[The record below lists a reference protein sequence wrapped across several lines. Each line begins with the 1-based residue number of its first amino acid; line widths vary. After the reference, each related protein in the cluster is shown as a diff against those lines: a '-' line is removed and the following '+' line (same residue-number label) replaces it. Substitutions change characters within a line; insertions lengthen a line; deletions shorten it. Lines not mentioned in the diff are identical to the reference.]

1 MENLNIATTIVN
13 PCVYGKLLTQARPV
27 VIKTEAENERAL
39 VIVEKLMLNGNALSP
54 EEGALLE
61 LLSRLIADF
70 EAVYYQPGQATPSE
84 ILQELMAAHG
94 LEQKDLME
102 VFGSRSRI
110 SEAVNGKRP
119 FSKAQAKALSAYF
132 NVSAELFL

>member
-1 MENLNIATTIVN
+1 MKVWPKYSRSLRLSTAKKISF
-13 PCVYGKLLTQARPV
+13 RPD
-27 VIKTEAENERAL
+27 AW
-39 VIVEKLMLNGNALSP
+39 SH
-54 EEGALLE
+54 
-61 LLSRLIADF
+61 IADF
-70 EAVYYQPGQATPSE
+70 EAAYYQPGQATPSE
-84 ILQELMAAHG
+84 ILQELMAARG

-119 FSKAQAKALSAYF
+119 FSKAQAKALSTYF